1 MAKNSSE
8 SRIPLPRASRPS
20 FLPKLKIIS
29 PLKTTGAGAGGNSR
43 RSSILSSG
51 GFLSPDIHDDIGGGN
66 SRRSTILAS
75 GGFFPSDIHEDI
87 GVKTPRARFSSG
99 PCSYSTP
106 GGGELGRAPHAASP
120 IWKLKNESLQQ
131 ESSMDRQEDDPF
143 GSLNGQLTMLE
154 DVGNSC
160 LVETTVGST
169 LSDISTSNIT
179 GCLSTHQYLSLNK
192 QNSFEHDESLGIL
205 TPDQM
210 TDFSVALGC
219 SRTPSCE
226 NLTGLRGVPA
236 PTTTSSSHR
245 SRPTDIQ
252 FGDNRG
258 AVLLCER
265 SPSLEELPLDPKPL
279 ESEKLV
285 EGLYIDQQVAPST
298 AVTSAASAVTSVT
311 SAASLPMSFVTS
323 VTSITSLEAGYQG
336 DGENSRPASRGPAPP
351 GVNPGSLSGNL
362 PASCQACLLQDPMTD
377 SDFFTESDADAHED
391 MGRGD
396 RRAQVID
403 GTLFCAP
410 AEPRRRCPSF
420 AGEEMDS
427 SGIYSDLDKRQD
439 ERFNGDEQVS
449 GDQTPDTANT
459 PDTADTADTQ
469 VSQKIQ
475 LTPIPKTE
483 MPAVI
488 MDFLQVPKNPLDST
502 SDSNSSGGHEVTV
515 IHVEKTVDTNRSIT
529 KIQGKVEPSPLKK
542 YKMPKKNVE
551 SKIKAMI
558 GSTAKEDL
566 LKEPRRVTRN
576 RKNGH
581 WDAVMSKIEAGKSE
595 QRLRPQR
602 KEVKSRFMESLTS
615 AAPSSTSAISSS
627 GGTIATSKRLPGDA
641 NNNAKDKRRFRGRQG
656 INSPIQET
664 ARSSVRSSMSDL
676 SSGLS
681 KETISKR
688 SITAVTQQ
696 RRTVNG
702 RTTLKSRVSSN
713 DAKKAGTLDLSPLNL
728 EKSPVPIRKST
739 LARRSAANNGI
750 VHSLKQVASAPASVT
765 KDLVRRESNSSPPIS
780 ARISID
786 TRQQASQTY
795 CENESFRIKR
805 TENAVDALC
814 LTIQYLARQNEEY
827 SKEVQQL
834 LCDSRAA
841 KTALQ
846 ETLAS
851 ERENHLKALNLLRG
865 ELEAEYTGRISSLEN
880 ALHEERLA
888 FEVRL
893 KTSLNELIK
902 QYETALE
909 NLRSEHLSE
918 LEHKLATANV
928 RETPQELSPS
938 VLADGQ
944 VKREL
949 QTLKSCIK
957 PILIMKQRVNGKLR
971 EENSSLMKKLKDKEL
986 KIQSLETELEESRK
1000 LNNVMNLETSSDQ
1013 SSSLHAEVWSLRSV
1027 LELRSQENTSMRSE
1041 IEILRR
1047 EVEGKDTLEQKVESL
1062 EARCEDLKAQL
1073 QSKEAFE
1080 RDISHQNEVLLG
1092 SFHEVSKHNKRL
1104 TQRNEELQWR
1114 LRQKNEVVSVLAN
1127 QLATPDRL
1135 TRSLGA
1141 EHIDH
1146 SITPEKNSAASS
1158 MIKFMVQ
1165 KGDSV
1170 SWTLAIDETSNP
1182 LPNNDKTPT
1191 VSRQH
1196 SLRRTSRKSLDVRA
1210 RSKSIS
1216 TSDDMREDGWAPSYN
1231 STPLPIRRRPRSDP
1245 TTTPGDQTP
1254 HSVANNQQ
1262 TAGPRPQE
1270 AGGEAMISEETSATS
1285 SEDES
1290 SASTDMPR
1298 LAMEFAWTNPV
1309 E

>member
-1 MAKNSSE
+1 MAKNASE
-8 SRIPLPRASRPS
+8 SRIPVSRASRPS
-20 FLPKLKIIS
+20 FLPKPKIIS
-29 PLKTTGAGAGGNSR
+29 PLKNTGT
-43 RSSILSSG
+43 SI
-51 GFLSPDIHDDIGGGN
+51 GGN

-75 GGFFPSDIHEDI
+75 GCFFPSDIHEDI
-87 GVKTPRARFSSG
+87 GLKTPRGRFSG
-99 PCSYSTP
+99 VPCAYSTP
-106 GGGELGRAPHAASP
+106 GGGELGRIPHAASP
-120 IWKLKNESLQQ
+120 IWNLKSESLQQ
-131 ESSMDRQEDDPF
+131 EVSFDRQEDELF
-143 GSLNGQLTMLE
+143 GSFHGQLTMLE
-154 DVGNSC
+154 DIGNSC
-160 LVETTVGST
+160 LVETTLGGTLNDINTTNINGS
-169 LSDISTSNIT
+169 
-179 GCLSTHQYLSLNK
+179 LSTHQYLSLNK

-210 TDFSVALGC
+210 TDFTVALGC

-226 NLTGLRGVPA
+226 NLTGSRGVPA
-236 PTTTSSSHR
+236 ATTTSSSQR

-252 FGDNRG
+252 FGDNRE
-258 AVLLCER
+258 ANVLLCER
-265 SPSLEELPLDPKPL
+265 SPSLEELPLDPKPP
-279 ESEKLV
+279 ESEKLG
-285 EGLYIDQQVAPST
+285 EGVYIDQQVVSSIV
-298 AVTSAASAVTSVT
+298 VTSVASAVTSVT

-336 DGENSRPASRGPAPP
+336 DGENSRPASRGPDPP

-362 PASCQACLLQDPMTD
+362 PASCQACRLQDPMTD

-410 AEPRRRCPSF
+410 ADARRRCPSF

-469 VSQKIQ
+469 VSQNVQ
-475 LTPIPKTE
+475 LTPILKTD

-488 MDFLQVPKNPLDST
+488 MDFLQVPKNPLDTT

-515 IHVEKTVDTNRSIT
+515 IHVETTVDTNRSIT

-558 GSTAKEDL
+558 ESTTKEDL
-566 LKEPRRVTRN
+566 LKETRRATRN

-615 AAPSSTSAISSS
+615 SVPTSSTQPISSPS
-627 GGTIATSKRLPGDA
+627 VGTIASTKRSPGDA
-641 NNNAKDKRRFRGRQG
+641 NNNAKATKDKRRFRGRQG

-681 KETISKR
+681 KETVSKR
-688 SITAVTQQ
+688 SITAATQQ

-702 RTTLKSRVSSN
+702 RASLKSRAPSN

-728 EKSPVPIRKST
+728 EKSPAPIRKST
-739 LARRSAANNGI
+739 LSRRSTPNNGI
-750 VHSLKQVASAPASVT
+750 VHSLKQVASTPASAT
-765 KDLVRRESNSSPPIS
+765 KDSVRRESNSSTPTS

-786 TRQQASQTY
+786 TRQQATQTN
-795 CENESFRIKR
+795 CVDESFRIKR
-805 TENAVDALC
+805 TENALDALC
-814 LTIQYLARQNEEY
+814 LTIQYLVRQNEEY
-827 SKEVQQL
+827 SNKVQQS
-834 LCDSRAA
+834 LCDSSAA
-841 KTALQ
+841 KTTLQ
-846 ETLAS
+846 ETLTL
-851 ERENHLKALNLLRG
+851 ERENHLKALNNLRVD
-865 ELEAEYTGRISSLEN
+865 LETKYTERISILEN
-880 ALHEERLA
+880 ALHQERVA
-888 FEVRL
+888 FEARL
-893 KTSLNELIK
+893 KASLNELIK
-902 QYETALE
+902 QHEIALE
-909 NLRSEHLSE
+909 QLRSEHLLE
-918 LEHKLATANV
+918 LEQKLAKENV
-928 RETPQELSPS
+928 QETSQELSPPF
-938 VLADGQ
+938 LADDS

-949 QTLKSCIK
+949 ESLKSCIK
-957 PILIMKQRVNGKLR
+957 PILIMKQRVNGKLKH
-971 EENSSLMKKLKDKEL
+971 ENDLLMKKLKDKQL

-1000 LNNVMNLETSSDQ
+1000 SNNLINLETSSDQ

-1027 LELRSQENTSMRSE
+1027 LELRSQENASMRSE

-1047 EVEGKDTLEQKVESL
+1047 DVEGKDTLEQKVESL

-1073 QSKEAFE
+1073 QSKESYE
-1080 RDISHQNEVLLG
+1080 RTLSHQNEILLG

-1135 TRSLGA
+1135 SRSLGP

-1146 SITPEKNSAASS
+1146 SITPEKNPTSSS

-1170 SWTLAIDETSNP
+1170 SWTLEIDESSDP
-1182 LPNNDKTPT
+1182 LPNKDNTPT
-1191 VSRQH
+1191 VSRQN
-1196 SLRRTSRKSLDVRA
+1196 SLRRAPRKSLDIRA
-1210 RSKSIS
+1210 RSKSVS
-1216 TSDDMREDGWAPSYN
+1216 TSDAMREDGWTPSYN
-1231 STPLPIRRRPRSDP
+1231 STPVPVRRRPRSDP
-1245 TTTPGDQTP
+1245 SASPGDQTP
-1254 HSVANNQQ
+1254 VSVVNDQQ
-1262 TAGPRPQE
+1262 TTGPRPQE

-1290 SASTDMPR
+1290 SASTDIPR
-1298 LAMEFAWTNPV
+1298 LAMEFAWSNPV